1 MVHDL
6 GGTVLSS
13 RSSAFGNQVGGDSA
27 KRIAAGDVRIGLS
40 ILSSEYTKDV
50 LSPLSSA
57 LSALNSTERYGSVQV
72 GRSIHSVSF
81 SLQVENCR

>member
-1 MVHDL
+1 MIGGL
-6 GGTVLSS
+6 GGTAPSS
-13 RSSAFGNQVGGDSA
+13 LGCGGGSQAGGDSA

-57 LSALNSTERYGSVQV
+57 LSALNRTER
-72 GRSIHSVSF
+72 
-81 SLQVENCR
+81 